1 MALADLYGPDEP
13 RPLVAAREGADHS
26 ERIPAR
32 AIELDDEEESQFLR
46 TEKRV
51 PVRRSAL
58 AKKTQSRVKKALII
72 SGVVFA
78 LSSATY
84 AAYSYGIGSWRFRLS
99 SSENNENTGVQNAL
113 PAQGVGVIGEKH
125 RRHIFSGA

>member
-32 AIELDDEEESQFLR
+32 TIEIDDEEESQFLR

-58 AKKTQSRVKKALII
+58 AKKTQGRVKKALVIG
-72 SGVVFA
+72 GVV
-78 LSSATY
+78 LGLGSATY
-84 AAYSYGIGSWRFRLS
+84 AAYSYWIGSWRFPPNS
-99 SSENNENTGVQNAL
+99 SAKNSNSGVQT
-113 PAQGVGVIGEKH
+113 
-125 RRHIFSGA
+125 

>member
-84 AAYSYGIGSWRFRLS
+84 AAYSYGIGSWRFPLS
-99 SSENNENTGVQNAL
+99 SSEKNEIAGVHKGLRGQRR
-113 PAQGVGVIGEKH
+113 GCVG
-125 RRHIFSGA
+125 A